1 MWQNISKFIYW
12 GKVKQEFTELLEF
25 FSNSGVSLKKKLK
38 YITLSAV
45 WRILFKEKQWEQ
57 QGWLGH

>member
-12 GKVKQEFTELLEF
+12 GKVKQEFIELLEF

-38 YITLSAV
+38 YITLSSV
-45 WRILFKEKQWEQ
+45 WRILFKEK
-57 QGWLGH
+57 